1 MALSLRTLKLN
12 ELGADGWEPVQH
24 LDGFFRKGNSIN
36 RIGDCETG
44 LVFDVQKR
52 QTPDFVGDKQEK

>member
-1 MALSLRTLKLN
+1 MHQQTEVKMSCLYIPEN
-12 ELGADGWEPVQH
+12 G
-24 LDGFFRKGNSIN
+24 
-36 RIGDCETG
+36 RIFYNKVGDCETG

>member
-1 MALSLRTLKLN
+1 MY
-12 ELGADGWEPVQH
+12 
-24 LDGFFRKGNSIN
+24 NSNFDPLQAKNAGSEEVVI
-36 RIGDCETG
+36 IGDCETG

>member
-1 MALSLRTLKLN
+1 MNYNKCGLSLRFISKVIL
-12 ELGADGWEPVQH
+12 
-24 LDGFFRKGNSIN
+24 
-36 RIGDCETG
+36 GDCETG